1 MSGMPRV
8 SGPEASARLAGYI
21 AVLIFV
27 IGLLGCTGDATE
39 RPAPTPH
46 HEKPTPTPTEPEGA
60 GTAGITDD
68 RVLFGQSAAF
78 SGPAEE
84 LGTNMRLG
92 IRAAFHEANN
102 AGGVHGR
109 SLELISLDDAYE
121 PETAVTNTL
130 RLIEDERVFMLIG
143 AVGTPTSRS
152 ATPISVAADVPYL
165 APFTGAEFLRTL
177 GPQNVINVRASYNQE
192 TEEMVERLTK
202 DLGITR
208 IAVMYQDDSFGR
220 AGYQGTVEALQRRS
234 MAPVGIGLYTRN
246 TTAVKTALLDIQR
259 SLPEA
264 VIMVGA
270 YEPVATF
277 IRWARLIG
285 MDAQFINISFVGS
298 NALAGEL
305 KSEGAG
311 VFVTQVVP
319 FPNDLSQPVVRSYR
333 SALTSYDTSAL
344 SGFVSL
350 EGYLA
355 GRLAIAGL
363 ESCGRDL
370 SRQCFLDSLTRAE
383 SIDLDGFTLAYGEDD
398 NQGSDTVFL
407 TVLGPDAQ
415 YYPIQELGDFQIL
428 QESWAL
434 QDVGP

>member
-1 MSGMPRV
+1 MKRVPRSGRTPGFIAALFIV
-8 SGPEASARLAGYI
+8 AGL
-21 AVLIFV
+21 V
-27 IGLLGCTGDATE
+27 GCNGDATAL
-39 RPAPTPH
+39 PTPTPH
-46 HEKPTPTPTEPEGA
+46 HDRATATPTPVDT
-60 GTAGITDD
+60 GTPGVTDD
-68 RVLFGQSAAF
+68 QVLFGQSAAF

-92 IRAAFHEANN
+92 IRAAFHEANQ

-109 SLELISLDDAYE
+109 SLELISLDDSYE
-121 PETAVTNTL
+121 PEKAVTNTL
-130 RLIEDERVFMLIG
+130 QLIEDERVFMLMG

-152 ATPISVAADVPYL
+152 ATPVSVSAGVPYL

-177 GPQNVINVRASYNQE
+177 GPENVINVRASYNQE
-192 TEEMVERLTK
+192 TEEMVERLTE

-220 AGYQGTVEALQRRS
+220 AGYQGAVEALRRRNMS
-234 MAPVGIGLYTRN
+234 PVGIGLYTRN
-246 TTAVKTALLDIQR
+246 TTAVKTALLDIER

-277 IRWARLIG
+277 IRWARHIG
-285 MDAQFINISFVGS
+285 MDVQFINISFVGS
-298 NALAGEL
+298 NALAREL
-305 KSEGAG
+305 GPDGAG

-319 FPNDLSQPVVRSYR
+319 FPNDLSQPVVRAYR
-333 SALTSYDTSAL
+333 SALSSYDSSAL
-344 SGFVSL
+344 PGFVSL

-363 ESCGRDL
+363 EGCGRDL
-370 SRQCFLDSLTRAE
+370 TRQCFLDSLTTPDM
-383 SIDLDGFTLAYGEDD
+383 IDLDGFRLGYGEDD

-407 TVLGPDAQ
+407 TVLGPDGQ
-415 YYPIQELGDFQIL
+415 YYPIQALGDFQLL
-428 QESWAL
+428 QETWAL
-434 QDVGP
+434 QDVVP

>member
-1 MSGMPRV
+1 MKPLLRMSGTFSSGRV
-8 SGPEASARLAGYI
+8 PGYLAALLI
-21 AVLIFV
+21 AV
-27 IGLLGCTGDATE
+27 GLLGCSGDPTE
-39 RPAPTPH
+39 APTPTGH
-46 HEKPTPTPTEPEGA
+46 RERPTATPTPLVTDS
-60 GTAGITDD
+60 GTAGITDE

-78 SGPAEE
+78 TGPAEE

-92 IRAAFHEANN
+92 INAAFHEANQ

-109 SLELISLDDAYE
+109 SLELISLDDSYE
-121 PETAVTNTL
+121 PEQAVTNTL
-130 RLIEDERVFMLIG
+130 QLIEDEQVFMLIG

-152 ATPISVAADVPYL
+152 ATPVSVAAGVPYL

-192 TEEMVERLTK
+192 TEEMVARLTE

-220 AGYQGTVEALQRRS
+220 AGYVGAVNALRS
-234 MAPVGIGLYTRN
+234 RGMSPVGIGLYTRN
-246 TTAVKTALLDIQR
+246 TTAVKTAVLDIER

-264 VIMVGA
+264 VIIVGA

-277 IRWARLIG
+277 IRWSRHIG
-285 MDAQFINISFVGS
+285 MDVQFINISFVGS
-298 NALAGEL
+298 NALAEKLGP
-305 KSEGAG
+305 EGAG

-319 FPNDLSQPVVRSYR
+319 FPNDLSQPIVRSYR
-333 SALTSYDTSAL
+333 SALSSHAPREL
-344 SGFVSL
+344 PGFVSL

-363 ESCGRDL
+363 EGCGRDL
-370 SRQCFLDSLTRAE
+370 SRQCFLDSLTSADT
-383 SIDLDGFTLAYGEDD
+383 IDLDGFTLGYGEDD

-407 TVLGPDAQ
+407 TVLGSDGE
-415 YYPIQELGDFQIL
+415 YYPIQT
-428 QESWAL
+428 L
-434 QDVGP
+434 QDFWP

>member
-1 MSGMPRV
+1 MKRVPRSGRTP
-8 SGPEASARLAGYI
+8 GYI
-21 AVLIFV
+21 AALFIVAGLI
-27 IGLLGCTGDATE
+27 GCNGDATAL
-39 RPAPTPH
+39 PTPTPH
-46 HEKPTPTPTEPEGA
+46 HERATATPIPVDTGTPGV
-60 GTAGITDD
+60 TDD
-68 RVLFGQSAAF
+68 QVLFGQSAAF

-92 IRAAFHEANN
+92 IRAAFHEANR

-109 SLELISLDDAYE
+109 SLELISLDDSYE
-121 PETAVTNTL
+121 PEKAVTNTL
-130 RLIEDERVFMLIG
+130 QLIEDERVFMLMG

-152 ATPISVAADVPYL
+152 ATPVSVSAGVPYL

-177 GPQNVINVRASYNQE
+177 GPENVINVRASYNQE
-192 TEEMVERLTK
+192 TEEMVERLTE

-220 AGYQGTVEALQRRS
+220 AGYQGAVDALRRRNMS
-234 MAPVGIGLYTRN
+234 PVGIGLYTRN
-246 TTAVKTALLDIQR
+246 TTAVKTALLDIER

-277 IRWARLIG
+277 IRWARHIG
-285 MDAQFINISFVGS
+285 MDVQFINISFVGS
-298 NALAGEL
+298 NALAREL
-305 KSEGAG
+305 GPDGAG

-319 FPNDLSQPVVRSYR
+319 FPNDLSQPVVRTYR
-333 SALTSYDTSAL
+333 SALSSYDPSAL
-344 SGFVSL
+344 PGFVSL

-363 ESCGRDL
+363 EGCGREL
-370 SRQCFLDSLTRAE
+370 TRQCFLDSLTTPDM
-383 SIDLDGFTLAYGEDD
+383 IDLDGFQLGYGEDD

-407 TVLGPDAQ
+407 TVLGPDGA
-415 YYPIQELGDFQIL
+415 YYPIQALGDFQLL
-428 QESWAL
+428 QETWAL
-434 QDVGP
+434 QDVEP

>member
-1 MSGMPRV
+1 MKRVPRSGRTP
-8 SGPEASARLAGYI
+8 GYI
-21 AVLIFV
+21 AALFIVAGLI
-27 IGLLGCTGDATE
+27 GCNGDATAL
-39 RPAPTPH
+39 PTPTPH
-46 HEKPTPTPTEPEGA
+46 HEKATATPTPVDT
-60 GTAGITDD
+60 GTPGVTDD
-68 RVLFGQSAAF
+68 QVLFGQSAAF

-92 IRAAFHEANN
+92 IRAAFHEANR

-109 SLELISLDDAYE
+109 SLELTSLDDSYE
-121 PETAVTNTL
+121 PEKAVTNTL
-130 RLIEDERVFMLIG
+130 QLIEDERVFMLMG

-152 ATPISVAADVPYL
+152 ATPVSVSAGVPYL

-177 GPQNVINVRASYNQE
+177 GPENVINVRASYNQE

-220 AGYQGTVEALQRRS
+220 AGYQGAVDALRRRNMS
-234 MAPVGIGLYTRN
+234 PVGIGLYTRN
-246 TTAVKTALLDIQR
+246 TTAVKTALLDIER
-259 SLPEA
+259 SFPEA

-277 IRWARLIG
+277 IRWARHIG
-285 MDAQFINISFVGS
+285 MDVQFINISFVGS
-298 NALAGEL
+298 NALAREL
-305 KSEGAG
+305 GSDGAG

-319 FPNDLSQPVVRSYR
+319 FPNDLSQPVVRAYR
-333 SALTSYDTSAL
+333 SALSSYDSSAVP
-344 SGFVSL
+344 GFVSL

-363 ESCGRDL
+363 EGCGRDL
-370 SRQCFLDSLTRAE
+370 TRQCFLDSLTTPDM
-383 SIDLDGFTLAYGEDD
+383 IDLDGFRLGYGEDD

-407 TVLGPDAQ
+407 TVLGPDGA
-415 YYPIQELGDFQIL
+415 YYPIQALGDFQLL
-428 QESWAL
+428 QETWAL
-434 QDVGP
+434 QDVEP

>member
-1 MSGMPRV
+1 MKRVPRSGRTP
-8 SGPEASARLAGYI
+8 GYI
-21 AVLIFV
+21 AALFIVAGLI
-27 IGLLGCTGDATE
+27 GCNGDATAL
-39 RPAPTPH
+39 PTPTPH
-46 HEKPTPTPTEPEGA
+46 HERATATPPPVDTGTPGV
-60 GTAGITDD
+60 TDD
-68 RVLFGQSAAF
+68 QVLFGQSAAF

-92 IRAAFHEANN
+92 IRAAFHEANR

-109 SLELISLDDAYE
+109 SLELISLDDSYE
-121 PETAVTNTL
+121 PEKAVTNTL
-130 RLIEDERVFMLIG
+130 QLIEDERVFMLMG

-152 ATPISVAADVPYL
+152 ATPVSVSAGVPYL

-177 GPQNVINVRASYNQE
+177 GPENVINVRASYNQE
-192 TEEMVERLTK
+192 TEEMVERLTE

-220 AGYQGTVEALQRRS
+220 AGYQGAVDALRRRNMS
-234 MAPVGIGLYTRN
+234 PVGIGLYTRN
-246 TTAVKTALLDIQR
+246 TTAVKTALLDIER

-277 IRWARLIG
+277 IRWARHIG
-285 MDAQFINISFVGS
+285 MDVQFINISFVGS
-298 NALAGEL
+298 NALAREL
-305 KSEGAG
+305 GPDGAG

-319 FPNDLSQPVVRSYR
+319 FPNDLSQPVVRTYR
-333 SALTSYDTSAL
+333 SALSSYDPSAL
-344 SGFVSL
+344 PGFVSL

-363 ESCGRDL
+363 EGCGREL
-370 SRQCFLDSLTRAE
+370 TRQCFLDSLTTPDM
-383 SIDLDGFTLAYGEDD
+383 IDLDGFQLGYGKDD

-407 TVLGPDAQ
+407 TVLGPDGA
-415 YYPIQELGDFQIL
+415 YYPIQALGDFQLL
-428 QESWAL
+428 QETWAL
-434 QDVGP
+434 QDVEP

>member
-1 MSGMPRV
+1 MKRVPRSGRMP
-8 SGPEASARLAGYI
+8 GYI
-21 AVLIFV
+21 AALFIVA
-27 IGLLGCTGDATE
+27 GLVGCNGGATE
-39 RPAPTPH
+39 L
-46 HEKPTPTPTEPEGA
+46 PTPTPQQEKATATPTPVDT
-60 GTAGITDD
+60 GTPGVTDD
-68 RVLFGQSAAF
+68 QVLFGQSAAF

-92 IRAAFHEANN
+92 IRAAFHEANQ

-109 SLELISLDDAYE
+109 SLDLISLDDSYE
-121 PETAVTNTL
+121 PEKAVTNTL
-130 RLIEDERVFMLIG
+130 QLIEDERVFMLMG

-152 ATPISVAADVPYL
+152 ATPVSVSAGVPYL

-177 GPQNVINVRASYNQE
+177 GPENVINVRASYNQE
-192 TEEMVERLTK
+192 TEEMVERLTE

-220 AGYQGTVEALQRRS
+220 AGYQGAVEALRRRNMS
-234 MAPVGIGLYTRN
+234 PVGIGLYTRN
-246 TTAVKTALLDIQR
+246 TTAVKTALLDIER

-277 IRWARLIG
+277 IRWARHIG
-285 MDAQFINISFVGS
+285 MDVQFINISFVGS
-298 NALAGEL
+298 NALAREL
-305 KSEGAG
+305 GSDGAG

-319 FPNDLSQPVVRSYR
+319 FPNDLSQPVVRAYR
-333 SALTSYDTSAL
+333 SALSSYDSSAL
-344 SGFVSL
+344 PGFVSL

-363 ESCGRDL
+363 EGCGRDL
-370 SRQCFLDSLTRAE
+370 TRQCFLDSLTTPDM
-383 SIDLDGFTLAYGEDD
+383 IDLDGFQLGYGEDD

-407 TVLGPDAQ
+407 TVLGPDGA
-415 YYPIQELGDFQIL
+415 YYPIQALGDFQLL
-428 QESWAL
+428 QETWAL
-434 QDVGP
+434 QDVEP